1 MVLTS
6 SMSNY
11 SSPHQYVRQ
20 VGVGRS
26 STIVWLIL
34 LTISVL
40 LIGLIIGAP
49 IALATGHPFLGLTA
63 YQIFSPACHQLPERS
78 FTLSGHKF
86 AVCARCTGLYAGFAS
101 ATLLYPLLRSLKR
114 TDTPPR
120 TWLLVAA
127 FPLALDFG
135 LTVFGIWENTH
146 WSRFLTGVLL
156 GSVAVF
162 YVLPGL
168 VDLVTRR
175 VRRATTRS
183 WSNVSGLPSEHLAT
197 APSDYSSPHRRI

>member
-1 MVLTS
+1 MT
-6 SMSNY
+6 NY
-11 SSPHQYVRQ
+11 CSPHEYVRQ
-20 VGVGRS
+20 VGVGRT

-34 LTISVL
+34 ATIAFL
-40 LIGLIIGAP
+40 LIVLIIGAP
-49 IALATGHPFLGLTA
+49 IAIATGHPFLGLTA
-63 YQIFSPACHQLPERS
+63 YQIFSPVCHQLPDRS
-78 FTLSGHKF
+78 FMLSGHKF

-101 ATLLYPLLRSLKR
+101 ATLLYPLLRSLRR

-120 TWLLVAA
+120 KWLLVAA
-127 FPLALDFG
+127 FPLVVDFG

-146 WSRFLTGVLL
+146 WSRFFTGVLL

-168 VDLVTRR
+168 VDLATRR
-175 VRRATTRS
+175 VKRAATGS
-183 WSNVSGLPSEHLAT
+183 WSHVSSLPSEPLAT